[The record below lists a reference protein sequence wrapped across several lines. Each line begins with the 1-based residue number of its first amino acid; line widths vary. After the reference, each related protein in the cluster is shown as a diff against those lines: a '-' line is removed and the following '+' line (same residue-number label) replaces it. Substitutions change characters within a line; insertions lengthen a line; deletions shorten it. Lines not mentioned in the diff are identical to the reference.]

1 MGPKDTAVSEVFTVS
16 FLDYEKYL
24 PYIYASENNGKVAR
38 KIIE

>member
-1 MGPKDTAVSEVFTVS
+1 MSEVFKVS